1 MRKYLKVTIH
11 DNDFTHTLDQVCELL
26 YDSFQFEGKFPTEE
40 DFPQLKT
47 AIQHL
52 WYGADI
58 VKNLMRW
65 GYPGQDCFKYL
76 YPNLEI
82 VEEKDIPEWD
92 NDEIIYIPLFE
103 NGQIKRR

>member
-1 MRKYLKVTIH
+1 M
-11 DNDFTHTLDQVCELL
+11 
-26 YDSFQFEGKFPTEE
+26 
-40 DFPQLKT
+40 
-47 AIQHL
+47 
-52 WYGADI
+52 

-76 YPNLEI
+76 YPKLET

-92 NDEIIYIPLFE
+92 NDEIVYIPLFE